1 MRGLTLSRK
10 TGIRSRDDRR
20 GLRPRMVVG
29 GLGLMYGFMLATGVM
44 MAAAPDAHAL
54 RVTMKRV
61 VFEGSK
67 RADIIILINN
77 TAEEMSYR
85 LGWRRMRMTE
95 SQSVVPLEEDDP
107 GADLKPADDMIVY
120 APRRVVLP
128 PGGSQQVRL
137 MLRKPKDLAP
147 GEYRSH
153 FWVEPEAA
161 AVKFDPSQVK
171 GDPTKGP
178 AVQIKMLTGI
188 TLPVIV
194 RVGDLTASAAIQNGV
209 VKRKGANGE
218 ASFTLTREGT
228 RSLYGD
234 MEFTCGATVV
244 NQIRGIAV
252 YTEVTKRNLSFDIKN
267 LPADC
272 TTVNVKYRAAEDDGQ
287 YAGGTMAEAA
297 LPVQ

>member
-1 MRGLTLSRK
+1 MHSVKLSTRI
-10 TGIRSRDDRR
+10 GIRARQR
-20 GLRPRMVVG
+20 LRALKPRAMVG
-29 GLGLMYGFMLATGVM
+29 GLGLVYGFLMASAVM
-44 MAAAPDAHAL
+44 MAAAPEAYAV

-61 VFEGSK
+61 LFEGSK
-67 RADIIILINN
+67 RADILILINN
-77 TAEEMSYR
+77 TGEEMAYR
-85 LGWRRMRMTE
+85 MSWRRMRMTE
-95 SQSVVPLEEDDP
+95 DKSVVPLEDDDP
-107 GADLKPADDMIVY
+107 GADLKPADDMVVY

-137 MLRKPKDLAP
+137 MLRKPKGLAD

-153 FWVEPEAA
+153 FWIEPEEE
-161 AVKFDPSQVK
+161 AVKFDPSKFK

-194 RVGDLTASAAIQNGV
+194 RVGDLSAKAGIHTGA
-209 VKRKGANGE
+209 VKRKGSDGKAT
-218 ASFTLTREGT
+218 FVLTREGN

-234 MEFTCGATVV
+234 MEFTCGSTVV
-244 NQIRGIAV
+244 GQVRGIAV
-252 YTEVTKRNLSFDIKN
+252 YTEVTKRNLDFDLKN

-272 TTVNVKYRAAEDDGQ
+272 TTVNVTYRAAQDDAQ
-287 YAGGTMAEAA
+287 FTGGVMAEAA

>member
-1 MRGLTLSRK
+1 MSRLLNPFKRGPFKVICALL
-10 TGIRSRDDRR
+10 
-20 GLRPRMVVG
+20 VG
-29 GLGLMYGFMLATGVM
+29 GVVLCAIGIMN
-44 MAAAPDAHAL
+44 AHAL

-61 VFEGSK
+61 LFEGSK
-67 RADIIILINN
+67 RADILILINN
-77 TAEEMSYR
+77 TGEEMIYR

-95 SQSVVPLEEDDP
+95 TQSVIPLEDDDP

-137 MLRKPKDLAP
+137 MLRKPKDLAE

-153 FWVEPEAA
+153 FWIEPEAES
-161 AVKFDPSQVK
+161 VKFDPSQFK

-194 RVGDLTASAAIQNGV
+194 RVGDLTATAGIQGGA
-209 VKRKGANGE
+209 VKRKGTDGE
-218 ASFTLTREGT
+218 ATFVLTREGN
-228 RSLYGD
+228 RSIYGD
-234 MEFTCGATVV
+234 MEFTCGSTVV
-244 NQIRGIAV
+244 TQIRGIAV
-252 YTEVTKRNLSFDIKN
+252 YTEVTKRNLSFDLKN

-272 TTVNVKYRAAEDDGQ
+272 TSVNVTYRAAEDDAQ
-287 YAGGTMAEAA
+287 FKGGTMAQAT